1 MVQIENY
8 KPFETDIWFYCEEGN
23 ATKYKGTDGEEVLVF
38 SAEVKKGDYV
48 KLDTADKT
56 VKVASADT
64 DTIIGQV
71 IDNPIWRKDRPNA
84 SAVSG
89 TYNKRICTVRLFG
102 YYVHNVE
109 LKAENQAVS
118 VGDKIGYAGNNK
130 FDKDNSNG
138 KAIALVSATAGSKKK
153 IPVLMQLIGFK

>member
-8 KPFETDIWFYCEEGN
+8 KPFETDIWFYAEEGT
-23 ATKYKGTDGEEVLVF
+23 ATKYTGTDGEEVLVM

-48 KLDTADKT
+48 TLDTADKT
-56 VKVASADT
+56 IKKAAKA

-84 SAVSG
+84 TSSSG
-89 TYNKRICTVRLFG
+89 SYNKRICTVRVFG
-102 YYVHNVE
+102 YYVHNVK
-109 LKAENQAVS
+109 LKAENSAIA
-118 VGDKIGYAGNNK
+118 VGDRVGYEGNNV

-138 KAIALVSATAGSKKK
+138 KAIALVSATAGSEAK
-153 IPVLMQLIGFK
+153 IPVLMQIIGF

>member
-8 KPFETDIWFYCEEGN
+8 KPFETDIWFYAEEGT
-23 ATKYKGTDGEEVLVF
+23 ATKYTGTDGEEVLVM
-38 SAEVKKGDYV
+38 SAEIKKGDYV
-48 KLDTADKT
+48 KLGSADKT
-56 VKVASADT
+56 VVKATANT

-84 SAVSG
+84 TSSSG

-102 YYVHNVE
+102 YYVHNVH
-109 LKAENQAVS
+109 LKAENSAIT
-118 VGDKIGYAGNNK
+118 VGDKVSYAGNNR

-138 KAIALVSATAGSKKK
+138 KAIALQSASAGSQAK

>member
-8 KPFETDIWFYCEEGN
+8 RPFETDIWFYAEEGT
-23 ATKYKGTDGEEVLVF
+23 ATKYTGTDGETVLVM
-38 SAEVKKGDYV
+38 SAEIKKGDYV
-48 KLDTADKT
+48 KLGSADKT
-56 VKVASADT
+56 VVKATEST

-84 SAVSG
+84 TSSTG

-109 LKAENQAVS
+109 LKTENSAVS
-118 VGDKIGYAGNNK
+118 VGDRVSYAGGNK

-138 KAIALVSATAGSKKK
+138 KAIALVSASAGSKKK

>member
-8 KPFETDIWFYCEEGN
+8 KPFETDIWFYAEEGT
-23 ATKYKGTDGEEVLVF
+23 ATKYTGTDGEEVLVM

-48 KLDTADKT
+48 TLDTADKT
-56 VKVASADT
+56 IKKAAKA

-84 SAVSG
+84 TSSTG
-89 TYNKRICTVRLFG
+89 TYNKRICTVRVFG
-102 YYVHNVE
+102 YYIHNVK
-109 LKAENQAVS
+109 LKAENSAIA
-118 VGDKIGYAGNNK
+118 VGDRVGYEGNNV

-138 KAIALVSATAGSKKK
+138 KAIALVSATAGSEAK
-153 IPVLMQLIGFK
+153 IPVLMQIIGF